1 LRKLIE
7 NTIVDSNP
15 SWTTRWITFIAG
27 WWKFLPTEI
36 PTRSANIPT
45 PPPENPGNSIG
56 REALARRPVA
66 QAFRPE
72 GFHGPTTKLVRT
84 SPSLLV
90 VFSILLL
97 CLSLLCATDLSA
109 QTKKKKKK
117 PAHPKSPACA
127 TGCKPDTTSP
137 ALDASTPEDAAAQK
151 ELALLARDLHRGT
164 PGAYEKLAAFA
175 NKNSSSVWGQRAAL
189 ALGYD
194 DYSKNRA
201 QQALNWL
208 QKAKPDTLLYEYTLF
223 WTAQSERALGK
234 NAAAA
239 QDLAQILKDYP
250 GVAFKEQVLEAYA
263 SAADAIGR
271 PQDALDALATYGATG
286 SKPNLLLARARAEEA
301 AHKFAPAAKD
311 YQALFY
317 KYPLADEAKDAA
329 VALPRLNKQLH
340 SEFPYA
346 TAEMQDQ
353 RAQIFY
359 DAHKWHEARAEYEKL
374 ATILKDPENP
384 IRQRALV
391 RAAECRQ
398 HPKPAPGLFVKLAV
412 SDPEA
417 DAERLYDLSQAWR
430 SDKKEADMLTAIEK
444 NAEKYPQS
452 RWTEDSLMAA
462 GNYYWVELDRAKAGN
477 YYQRVLDV
485 FPGGRHAQNAE
496 WRLAWIAYI
505 QRQPFSDEKMINF
518 LRKYPSTGA
527 AVNALY
533 WLGRN
538 AERSGNPGR
547 ARAFYEKAT
556 DRFPSTYFAH
566 AADQRLAKLAPADPD
581 PADALAEIP
590 ASPPLRPFDEPI
602 APLVADRWNR
612 AQALRTIAFD
622 ASAELELKAAYA
634 ATASPRYI
642 VEAAQAAFDQGHFAT
657 GMAYGRMAVPN
668 FDSRKLSDVP
678 SNVWKV
684 LFPFPYEVAI
694 RREAERNNFDPMFAA
709 GLIRQEST
717 FQADAVSHADAIGL
731 MQILPK
737 TGRLLAKERKIRYTK
752 NLLFDP
758 NINIELGMLYI
769 ANLTRATGG
778 PEYAAAA
785 YNAGEDRI
793 ALWKSERTYDEVPEL
808 VESIP
813 FTETREYVQIV
824 LRNTDMYR
832 ALYGETP
839 KSTVSA
845 ARPKSTSFLSAQ
857 TR

>member
-1 LRKLIE
+1 M
-7 NTIVDSNP
+7 V
-15 SWTTRWITFIAG
+15 
-27 WWKFLPTEI
+27 
-36 PTRSANIPT
+36 
-45 PPPENPGNSIG
+45 
-56 REALARRPVA
+56 LARHSVA

-72 GFHGPTTKLVRT
+72 AFHGRTTKLSGKQR
-84 SPSLLV
+84 SWPA
-90 VFSILLL
+90 ILSALFL
-97 CLSLLCATDLSA
+97 CLSLLCAGDLSA

-175 NKNSSSVWGQRAAL
+175 NKNISSVWGQRAAL

-194 DYSKNRA
+194 DYSKSHA
-201 QQALNWL
+201 QQALSWL

-239 QDLAQILKDYP
+239 QDFAQILKDYP
-250 GVAFKEQVLEAYA
+250 GAAFKDQVLEAYVP
-263 SAADAIGR
+263 AAIAMGR
-271 PQDALDALATYGATG
+271 PQDALDALATYPAAG
-286 SKPNLLLARARAEEA
+286 SKPTLLLARAHANEA
-301 AHKFAPAAKD
+301 AHKFTPAAKD

-317 KYPLADEAKDAA
+317 KYPLADESKDAA
-329 VALPRLNKQLH
+329 IALPRLNKQLH
-340 SEFPYA
+340 GEFPYA
-346 TAEMQDQ
+346 TGEMQDQ

-359 DAHKWHEARAEYEKL
+359 DGHKWHEARTEYEKL

-398 HPKPAPGLFVKLAV
+398 HPKAAPGLFAKLSV
-412 SDPEA
+412 TDPDA
-417 DAERLYDLSQAWR
+417 DSERLYDLSQAWR
-430 SDKKEADMLTAIEK
+430 SDKKEVEMLTAIEK

-477 YYQRVLDV
+477 YYQRVLDG

-505 QRQPFSDEKMINF
+505 QRQPFADEKMTNF

-538 AERSGNPGR
+538 AERSGNPAR

-566 AADQRLAKLAPADPD
+566 AADQRLSKLAPGDSE
-581 PADALAEIP
+581 PADALAEVP
-590 ASPPLRPFDEPI
+590 APPPLRPFDEPI
-602 APLVADRWNR
+602 APMVAERWNR

-634 ATASPRYI
+634 ATASPRYL

-657 GMAYGRMAVPN
+657 GMAYGRLAVPN
-668 FDSRKLSDVP
+668 FDSRKLSEVP

-684 LFPFPYEVAI
+684 LFPFPYEAVI
-694 RREAERNNFDPMFAA
+694 RREADRNNFDPMFAA

-737 TGRLLAKERKIRYTK
+737 TGRLLAKQRKIRYTK
-752 NLLFDP
+752 NSLFDP

-793 ALWKSERTYDEVPEL
+793 ALWKSERTYEEVPEL

-845 ARPKSTSFLSAQ
+845 ATPKPSAYLTAQ
-857 TR
+857 SR

>member
-1 LRKLIE
+1 
-7 NTIVDSNP
+7 VV
-15 SWTTRWITFIAG
+15 
-27 WWKFLPTEI
+27 
-36 PTRSANIPT
+36 
-45 PPPENPGNSIG
+45 
-56 REALARRPVA
+56 LARHSVA

-72 GFHGPTTKLVRT
+72 AFHGRTTKLSGKQR
-84 SPSLLV
+84 SWPA
-90 VFSILLL
+90 ILSALFL
-97 CLSLLCATDLSA
+97 CLSLLCAGDLSA

-175 NKNSSSVWGQRAAL
+175 NRNISSVWGQRAAL

-194 DYSKNRA
+194 DYSKSHA
-201 QQALNWL
+201 QQALSWL

-239 QDLAQILKDYP
+239 QDFAQILKDYP
-250 GVAFKEQVLEAYA
+250 GAAFKDLVLEAYVP
-263 SAADAIGR
+263 AAIAMGR
-271 PQDALDALATYGATG
+271 PQDALDALATYPAAG
-286 SKPNLLLARARAEEA
+286 SKPTLLLARARANEG
-301 AHKFAPAAKD
+301 AHKFTPAAKD

-317 KYPLADEAKDAA
+317 KYPLADESKDAA
-329 VALPRLNKQLH
+329 IALPRLNKQLH
-340 SEFPYA
+340 GEFPYA
-346 TAEMQDQ
+346 TGEMQDQ

-359 DAHKWHEARAEYEKL
+359 DGHKWHEARTEYEKL

-398 HPKPAPGLFVKLAV
+398 HPKAAPGLFAKLSV
-412 SDPEA
+412 TDPDA
-417 DAERLYDLSQAWR
+417 DSERLYDLSQAWR
-430 SDKKEADMLTAIEK
+430 SDKKEVEMLTAIEK

-477 YYQRVLDV
+477 YYQRVLDG

-505 QRQPFSDEKMINF
+505 QRQPFADEKMTNF

-538 AERSGNPGR
+538 AERSGNPAR

-566 AADQRLAKLAPADPD
+566 AADQRLSKLAPGDSE
-581 PADALAEIP
+581 PADALAEVP
-590 ASPPLRPFDEPI
+590 APPPLRPFDEPI
-602 APLVADRWNR
+602 APMVAERWNR

-634 ATASPRYI
+634 ATASPRYL

-657 GMAYGRMAVPN
+657 GMAYGRLAVPN
-668 FDSRKLSDVP
+668 FDSRKLSEVP

-684 LFPFPYEVAI
+684 LFPFPYEAVI
-694 RREAERNNFDPMFAA
+694 RREADRNNFDPMFAS

-737 TGRLLAKERKIRYTK
+737 TGRLLAKQRKIRYTK
-752 NLLFDP
+752 NSLFDP

-793 ALWKSERTYDEVPEL
+793 ALWKSERTYEEVPEL

-845 ARPKSTSFLSAQ
+845 ATPKPSAYLTAQ
-857 TR
+857 SR

>member
-1 LRKLIE
+1 M
-7 NTIVDSNP
+7 
-15 SWTTRWITFIAG
+15 
-27 WWKFLPTEI
+27 
-36 PTRSANIPT
+36 
-45 PPPENPGNSIG
+45 
-56 REALARRPVA
+56 ALARSPVAHAAGPAIHATGPVA

-72 GFHGPTTKLVRT
+72 AFRGPTTKSPRT
-84 SPSLLV
+84 APSLLV
-90 VFSILLL
+90 IFSALVL
-97 CLSLLCATDLSA
+97 CLSLLCAGDLSA

-127 TGCKPDTTSP
+127 VGCKPDTTAP

-151 ELALLARDLHRGT
+151 DLALLARDLHRGT

-175 NKNSSSVWGQRAAL
+175 NKNISSVWGQRAAL

-194 DYSKNRA
+194 DYSKNHA

-234 NAAAA
+234 NAAAV

-250 GVAFKEQVLEAYA
+250 GAAFKDQVLEAYVP
-263 SAADAIGR
+263 AAVAIGR
-271 PQDALDALATYGATG
+271 PQDALDALATYPATG
-286 SKPNLLLARARAEEA
+286 SRPTLLLARARADEA
-301 AHKFAPAAKD
+301 AHKFAPAVKD

-317 KYPLADEAKDAA
+317 KYPLADESKDAA

-340 SEFPYA
+340 GEFPYA
-346 TAEMQDQ
+346 TGEMQDQ

-374 ATILKDPENP
+374 ATILKDPANP

-398 HPKPAPGLFVKLAV
+398 HPKAAPSLFVKLAV
-412 SDPEA
+412 TDPEA

-430 SDKKEADMLTAIEK
+430 SDKKEVEMLTAVEN

-452 RWTEDSLMAA
+452 HWTEDSLMAA
-462 GNYYWVELDRAKAGN
+462 GNYYWVELDRVKAGN
-477 YYQRVLDV
+477 YYQRLLDA

-505 QRQPFSDEKMINF
+505 QRQPFADEKMTNF

-538 AERSGNPGR
+538 AERNGNPAR

-556 DRFPSTYFAH
+556 DRFPATYFAH
-566 AADQRLAKLAPADPD
+566 AADLRLAKLATSDAD

-602 APLVADRWNR
+602 APIVAERWNR

-634 ATASPRYI
+634 ATASPRYL

-668 FDSRKLSDVP
+668 FDARKLNEVP
-678 SNVWKV
+678 SNVWKI
-684 LFPFPYEVAI
+684 LFPFPYESAI

-717 FQADAVSHADAIGL
+717 FQADAVSHANAIGL

-737 TGRLLAKERKIRYTK
+737 TGRLLAKERKIRFTK
-752 NLLFDP
+752 TTLFDP
-758 NINIELGMLYI
+758 EANIELGMLYI

-845 ARPKSTSFLSAQ
+845 ATPKSSAYLSAQ
-857 TR
+857 SR

>member
-27 WWKFLPTEI
+27 WWKYLPTGI

-45 PPPENPGNSIG
+45 LPPENRGNSIRPVTHAVG
-56 REALARRPVA
+56 PVA

-72 GFHGPTTKLVRT
+72 AFHGRATKLSGTPRSWPV
-84 SPSLLV
+84 
-90 VFSILLL
+90 ILPVLFL
-97 CLSLLCATDLSA
+97 CLSLLCTGDLSA

-127 TGCKPDTTSP
+127 AGCKPDTTSP
-137 ALDASTPEDAAAQK
+137 ALDSSTPEDAAAQK
-151 ELALLARDLHRGT
+151 DLALLARDLHRGT

-175 NKNSSSVWGQRAAL
+175 NKNISSVWGQRAAL

-194 DYSKNRA
+194 DYSKSRA

-234 NAAAA
+234 NPAAA
-239 QDLAQILKDYP
+239 QDFAQILKDYP
-250 GVAFKEQVLEAYA
+250 GAAFKDQVLEAYVP
-263 SAADAIGR
+263 AAIAIGR
-271 PQDALDALATYGATG
+271 PQDGLDALATYPATG
-286 SKPNLLLARARAEEA
+286 SRPTLLLARARADEA
-301 AHKFAPAAKD
+301 SHKFALAVKD

-317 KYPLADEAKDAA
+317 KYPLSDESRDAA

-346 TAEMQDQ
+346 TGEMQDQ

-374 ATILKDPENP
+374 VTILRDPENP

-398 HPKPAPGLFVKLAV
+398 HPKAAPSLFVKLAV
-412 SDPEA
+412 TDPEA

-430 SDKKEADMLTAIEK
+430 SDKKEVEMLTAVEK

-477 YYQRVLDV
+477 YYQRLLDA
-485 FPGGRHAQNAE
+485 FPAGRHAQNAE

-505 QRQPFSDEKMINF
+505 QHQPFADEKMTNF
-518 LRKYPSTGA
+518 LRKYPSTGG

-538 AERSGNPGR
+538 AERGGNPGR

-566 AADQRLAKLAPADPD
+566 AADQRLAKLAISDAD

-590 ASPPLRPFDEPI
+590 AAPLLRPFDEPI
-602 APLVADRWNR
+602 APIVADRWNR

-622 ASAELELKAAYA
+622 ASAELELKAAFA
-634 ATASPRYI
+634 ATASPRYL

-668 FDSRKLSDVP
+668 FDARKLNEVP
-678 SNVWKV
+678 SNVWKI
-684 LFPFPYEVAI
+684 LFPFPYEAAI
-694 RREAERNNFDPMFAA
+694 RREAERNSFDPMFAA

-717 FQADAVSHADAIGL
+717 FQADAVSHANAIGL

-737 TGRLLAKERKIRYTK
+737 TGRLLAKERKIRFTK
-752 NLLFDP
+752 TTLFDP
-758 NINIELGMLYI
+758 EANIELGMLYI

-845 ARPKSTSFLSAQ
+845 ATPKPSAYLSAQ
-857 TR
+857 SR

>member
-1 LRKLIE
+1 
-7 NTIVDSNP
+7 
-15 SWTTRWITFIAG
+15 
-27 WWKFLPTEI
+27 
-36 PTRSANIPT
+36 
-45 PPPENPGNSIG
+45 
-56 REALARRPVA
+56 
-66 QAFRPE
+66 
-72 GFHGPTTKLVRT
+72 
-84 SPSLLV
+84 
-90 VFSILLL
+90 LL
-97 CLSLLCATDLSA
+97 CFSLLCAGDLSA

-117 PAHPKSPACA
+117 PTHPKSPACA

-151 ELALLARDLHRGT
+151 ELALLARDLHRST

-175 NKNSSSVWGQRAAL
+175 NKNISSVWGQRAAL

-194 DYSKNRA
+194 DYSKSHA
-201 QQALNWL
+201 QQALTWL
-208 QKAKPDTLLYEYTLF
+208 QKAKPDALLYEYTLF

-250 GVAFKEQVLEAYA
+250 GVAFKEQILEAYA
-263 SAADAIGR
+263 SAAIAIGR
-271 PQDALDALATYGATG
+271 PQDALDALATYSATG
-286 SKPNLLLARARAEEA
+286 SKPNLLLARARANEA

-317 KYPLADEAKDAA
+317 KYPLADESKDAA
-329 VALPRLNKQLH
+329 IALPRLTKQLH

-346 TAEMQDQ
+346 TGEMQDQ

-359 DAHKWHEARAEYEKL
+359 DAHKWHEARVEYEKL
-374 ATILKDPENP
+374 ATILKDPGNP

-398 HPKPAPGLFVKLAV
+398 HPKAAPGLFVKLTVA
-412 SDPEA
+412 DPEA

-430 SDKKEADMLTAIEK
+430 SDKRETEMLTAIEK

-477 YYQRVLDV
+477 YYQRVLDG

-505 QRQPFSDEKMINF
+505 QRQPFADEKMTNF

-538 AERSGNPGR
+538 AERSGNPAR

-566 AADQRLAKLAPADPD
+566 AADQRLAKLAPGDSD
-581 PADALAEIP
+581 PADALAEVP
-590 ASPPLRPFDEPI
+590 APPPLRPFDEPI
-602 APLVADRWNR
+602 APMVADRWNR

-668 FDSRKLSDVP
+668 FDSRKLSEVP

-684 LFPFPYEVAI
+684 LFPFPYEATI

-752 NLLFDP
+752 NSLFDP

-832 ALYGETP
+832 ALYGDTP

-845 ARPKSTSFLSAQ
+845 ATPKPSAYLTAQ
-857 TR
+857 TP